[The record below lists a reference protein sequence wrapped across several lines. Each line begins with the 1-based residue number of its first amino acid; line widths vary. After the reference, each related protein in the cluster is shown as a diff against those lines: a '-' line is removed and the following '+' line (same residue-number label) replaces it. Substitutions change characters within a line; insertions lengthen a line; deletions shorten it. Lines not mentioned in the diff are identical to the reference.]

1 MIEQNLQQPDA
12 AEETLPPE
20 ALAATAA
27 PEDEKLLYENDE
39 MVLTLPVEPEKIAR
53 SPEADAQAIY
63 INGIAADD
71 VGIKPPST
79 LDWSEQS
86 KVEKTDFLSK
96 LESKNSA
103 ERIQAIEMIAQD
115 WRVPMEVRLKA
126 MDRLALEITQGEEV
140 SRAMNAPRVAAQVAY
155 AEQGGDID
163 RTYEMILK
171 NATDEGRAMQEAQV
185 ALPMKDNIEVLKKI
199 KGLDASKA
207 ANVAINYVNDKA
219 KFWSTDTLSLVAFG
233 PQEQLR
239 GVAFLKALNN
249 PSINAFLDDKV
260 MLASAYTIGWGSV
273 KGQVSDIIAKLPE
286 KEQRKLVEDAVK
298 YLGVN
303 NMIGTDGNA
312 LIEAD
317 VITSIFHT
325 ISKRDYVLEGI
336 GFDEETSRKI
346 GESFENM
353 ASTLNYA
360 GIGQVVKA
368 PFRGAAFGIRS
379 VFGMFSKTAPR
390 KIGKDLAEA
399 AANPDVAR
407 VLGTTPEDIL
417 ASVTPSAR
425 KLLQEPNISVNAFS
439 DIIQAEMRRNTL
451 KRDLFEAM
459 RTSVSRVPVEAVATT
474 YTKFAGRNG
483 VVGQPQLSA
492 VEVVGDSLNIT
503 GRYGAGQD
511 AGFNSAEDALKHFR
525 KVFPTA
531 TEKDVEVSLR
541 HKPSNTIVDKTD
553 EMYDDAVEV
562 ASRPENAKDFDWFL
576 DVNHSTAISNLDSLD
591 DFVDASF
598 IGQKLAPLNRILFKG
613 LGGYERLWDN
623 TTNNTINQLSSRHRF
638 VSATI
643 ENLAGP
649 EIRKV
654 IGTAEEG
661 ALNEVLF
668 KNAGAD
674 LIMPDELAKKHGI
687 TSHNGKMAYYAYR
700 AATDILHDVADLGLA
715 DSKRK
720 EGFKRLFN
728 AEGNQINLAR
738 EIDPKDIWARADK
751 SNFVD
756 PMTGEV
762 TTLNAASLAS
772 RMEAGETLMELD
784 NVIWHGNREVP
795 YALVK
800 KEDSITAIGNI
811 GIAGILPKAMGYYPE
826 MWKGSIAIRGVSE
839 TGRSYLL
846 AIAENADDAKQWI
859 KNNAANYEKID
870 PETGAVEKRFPKG
883 IDFEFDKSLRDPIK
897 RANSVGE
904 VYENTKGVIYG
915 QKSNATIHNASPTG
929 DAIAVDPLASL
940 QAASQVLADNVT
952 KGKLLQHMMNQFDT
966 FARENGLADP
976 SLPSSVRIDG
986 VDKLIDGSKLADP
999 EHKRLY
1005 DNAVAWGQTIGA
1017 VAITPDTVDTV
1028 ISNGMKGLASF
1039 IAGSFAGSWSAGKYL
1054 EASLLKRAGANN
1066 DVGAWLQ
1073 KWTHFTN
1080 IVTSPHRQFAM
1091 NAASS
1096 LTNLAHPRGYAYAVS
1111 NLATF
1116 ENLLYMEMAWAK
1128 GAFTKASDINNAYAN
1143 AAKAMGMSVEE
1154 TKALIKAY
1162 RTSGLYEQTAHH
1174 WLAKN
1179 AVRTEQELAASR
1191 LADGGYKPMK
1201 HSLGGVFKKGVE
1213 KTVAGKDA
1221 IFERTTGVFNALGF
1235 EMGEHLNTMST
1246 FLTQYHTMR
1255 GQKGFSLTKNESM
1268 RELVGKTQTW
1278 IGNMTAEGRST
1289 YQSGIFKNFFQ
1300 YIAFQHKMLAN
1311 ILPSWAGGVKALTWT
1326 EKWALASTQLL
1337 LWGSQANVYGRGL
1350 RLAVE
1355 EGIFEDDD
1363 ITADEAERRLQA
1375 YRDSGADR
1383 MVELG
1388 LGGIGIN
1395 DGLRE
1400 LSIAFKND
1408 GVYKIDTMKEDYAFN
1423 TMLSAG
1429 GDVDF
1434 ILGRAWAVKD
1444 MLNGSG
1450 SMEGIGKTLLG
1461 VNGPRIYSW
1470 WDWSKRATALTGTI
1484 ITDSEERA
1492 AAAEE
1497 LLKDTG
1503 KTFVSAYGG
1512 YAALQAQKQFGYEFN
1527 KRGGISKVFEESWR
1541 SETATLFKI
1550 KPTEVESF
1558 YLQKEKTSGWFTGS
1572 ATEEDKLADKLFQ
1585 KAVDKIML
1593 LPDEALG
1600 MEYGDALLTQIEK
1613 ELTGFYATQPIDV
1626 ATRVREKVDA
1636 KFATALSDKGTVGAK
1651 MNALLGKVAGGD
1663 GSEEEIEQAK
1673 ELLASEWAR
1682 THPEIGAW
1690 LIPYLKQKE
1699 IIRETK

>member
-1 MIEQNLQQPDA
+1 MTEQNLQEPVVAD
-12 AEETLPPE
+12 EVLPPE
-20 ALAATAA
+20 EEAATAVSDN
-27 PEDEKLLYENDE
+27 EEILYENDE
-39 MVLTLPVEPEKIAR
+39 MVLTLPQEPEKIAR
-53 SPEADAQAIY
+53 SPEADSQAFY

-71 VGIKPPST
+71 AGVKSPAS

-96 LESKNSA
+96 LNSKNSE

-115 WRVPMEVRLKA
+115 WRQPMEIRLKA
-126 MDRLALEITQGEEV
+126 MEALSNEIVMGDEV

-163 RTYEMILK
+163 RTYDMILK
-171 NATDEGRAMQEAQV
+171 NATQEGRALQEAQL
-185 ALPMKDNIEVLKKI
+185 ALPMKDNIEVLRRI
-199 KGLDASKA
+199 KGLDASQA
-207 ANVAINYVNDKA
+207 ANVAIGYVNDKA

-233 PQEQLR
+233 PQEQMR
-239 GVAFLKALNN
+239 GIAMLKALNN
-249 PSINAFLDDKV
+249 PSINAFLNDKFIA
-260 MLASAYTIGWGSV
+260 ASAYTIGWGSV
-273 KGQVSDIIAKLPE
+273 KGQVSDIISRLPQQ
-286 KEQRKLVEDAVK
+286 EQKRLVEEAVR

-303 NMIGTDGNA
+303 NLIGTDGNA

-325 ISKRDYVLEGI
+325 ISKRDYILEGV
-336 GFDEETSRKI
+336 GFDEDTSRFI
-346 GESFENM
+346 GEAFENI
-353 ASTLNYA
+353 AATLNFA
-360 GIGQVVKA
+360 GVAQVVKA
-368 PFRGAAFGIRS
+368 PFRASAFGVRS
-379 VFGMFSKTAPR
+379 VFGLFSKTAPR

-425 KLLQEPNISVNAFS
+425 KLLQEPNISLNAFS
-439 DIIQAEMRRNTL
+439 DIIQAEMRRSTL

-492 VEVVGDSLNIT
+492 IEVVGDSLNIT

-511 AGFNSAEDALKHFR
+511 AGFSSAEDALKHFR

-531 TEKDVEVSLR
+531 TETEVQVSLR
-541 HKPSNTIVDKTD
+541 HKPSNTIVDKAD
-553 EMYDDAVEV
+553 EMYDDAIEV

-576 DVNHSTAISNLDSLD
+576 DIQHSTAINNLDSLD
-591 DFVDASF
+591 DFIDASF
-598 IGQKLAPLNRILFKG
+598 IGQKLAPVNRTLFRA

-638 VSATI
+638 VSSTI

-649 EIRKV
+649 EIKK
-654 IGTAEEG
+654 IMGTAEEG

-668 KNAGAD
+668 KNAGKD
-674 LIMPDELAKKHGI
+674 SVFLPDELNTMGL
-687 TSHNGKMAYYAYR
+687 TSHDGKMAYYAYR
-700 AATDILHDVADLGLA
+700 AATDILHDVADLGIA

-728 AEGNQINLAR
+728 SEGNQINLAR
-738 EIDPKDIWARADK
+738 DISPKDVWARTDK
-751 SNFVD
+751 ANFVN
-756 PMTGEV
+756 PQTGQVE
-762 TTLNAASLAS
+762 TLNAATLAS
-772 RMEAGETLMELD
+772 KMEGGDILMELD
-784 NVIWHGNREVP
+784 NVIWHGNKEVP
-795 YALVK
+795 YALIK
-800 KEDSITAIGNI
+800 KEDSATSIGNI

-859 KNNAANYEKID
+859 KNNASNYEKID
-870 PETGAVEKRFPKG
+870 ETTGAVEKRFPKG
-883 IDFEFDKSLRDPIK
+883 IDYEFDKSLRDPIK

-904 VYENTKGVIYG
+904 VYENTKNVIYG

-929 DAIAVDPLASL
+929 DSIAVDPLAAL
-940 QAASQVLADNVT
+940 QASSQVLADNIT
-952 KGKLLQHMMNQFDT
+952 KGKLLQHMMKQFDS

-976 SLPSSVRIDG
+976 NLPNSVRIDG
-986 VDKLIDGSKLADP
+986 VDKLIDGSKIADS
-999 EHKRLY
+999 EHKRLW

-1017 VAITPDTVDTV
+1017 VAITPDAVDV
-1028 ISNGMKGLASF
+1028 AISNRMKGLASA

-1054 EASLLKRAGANN
+1054 ETALLKRAGANN
-1066 DVGAWLQ
+1066 DVGAWFQ

-1096 LTNLAHPRGYAYAVS
+1096 LTNLAHPRGYAYAMS

-1128 GAFTKASDINNAYAN
+1128 GAFTKASDINKAYTS
-1143 AAKAMGMSVEE
+1143 AAKAMGMSVDE

-1179 AVRTEQELAASR
+1179 AVRTEQEIAATR
-1191 LADGGYKPMK
+1191 LAEGGYKPMEW
-1201 HSLGGVFKKGVE
+1201 SLGGVFKKGTQ
-1213 KTVAGKDA
+1213 KLGAGKDS

-1255 GQKGFSLTKNESM
+1255 GQKGFSLAKNESM
-1268 RELVGKTQTW
+1268 RDLVGKTQTW

-1289 YQSGIFKNFFQ
+1289 YQTGWLKNFFQ
-1300 YIAFQHKMLAN
+1300 YVAFQHKMLSN
-1311 ILPSWAGGVKALTWT
+1311 ILPSSLGGVKSLTWT
-1326 EKWALASTQLL
+1326 EKWALASTQIL
-1337 LWGSQANVYGRGL
+1337 LWGSQANAYGRAI
-1350 RLAVE
+1350 RLAAE
-1355 EGIFEDDD
+1355 EAILEDD
-1363 ITADEAERRLQA
+1363 TLPADEAERRLQA

-1395 DGLRE
+1395 DFLRE
-1400 LSIAFKND
+1400 LSVAFKND
-1408 GVYKIDTMKEDYAFN
+1408 GVYKIDTLPEDFAFN

-1434 ILGRAWAVKD
+1434 MLGRVWAVKD
-1444 MLNGSG
+1444 MLRGGGSV
-1450 SMEGIGKTLLG
+1450 EGLGMAILG

-1470 WDWSKRATALTGTI
+1470 FDWARRATALTGTI
-1484 ITDSEERA
+1484 LTDPDERA
-1492 AAAEE
+1492 AAFEM
-1497 LLKDTG
+1497 LMKDTG
-1503 KTFVSAYGG
+1503 KTFVSAYGS

-1541 SETATLFKI
+1541 NETATLFKI

-1558 YLQKEKTSGWFTGS
+1558 YLQKEKTSGWYTGS

-1593 LPDEALG
+1593 LPDDALG
-1600 MEYGDALLTQIEK
+1600 KEYGDALLSQIEK

-1651 MNALLGKVAGGD
+1651 MNALLGKVAGAD
-1663 GSEEEIEQAK
+1663 GNEESIEQAK

-1682 THPEIGAW
+1682 AHPEIGAW

-1699 IIRETK
+1699 IIRETE

>member
-1 MIEQNLQQPDA
+1 MIEQDLQQPDVLDNTA
-12 AEETLPPE
+12 PLPNEAVAVVPSQEEMVY
-20 ALAATAA
+20 
-27 PEDEKLLYENDE
+27 EDDE
-39 MVLTLPVEPEKIAR
+39 MVLTLPQEPEKIAR

-63 INGIAADD
+63 VNGIAADD
-71 VGIKPPST
+71 AGIKAPVS

-86 KVEKTDFLSK
+86 KTEKTDFLTK

-103 ERIQAIEMIAQD
+103 ERLEALNMIAQD
-115 WRVPMEVRLKA
+115 WTTPVNIRIQAMEA
-126 MDRLALEITQGEEV
+126 ISDEIVNGQEI
-140 SRAMNAPRVAAQVAY
+140 SRAMNAPRIAAQVAL

-163 RTYEMILK
+163 RTFPMIAK
-171 NATDEGRAMQEAQV
+171 NSTQEGRALQEAQLV
-185 ALPMKDNIEVLKKI
+185 LPMKDNIDVLRRI
-199 KGLDASKA
+199 KGLNA
-207 ANVAINYVNDKA
+207 AESANIAIGYANDKTRLL
-219 KFWSTDTLSLVAFG
+219 STDTASLIVFG

-239 GVAFLKALNN
+239 GVAMLKALNN
-249 PSINAFLDDKV
+249 PVINDFLNDKFI
-260 MLASAYTIGWGSV
+260 ATSAYTIGWGSV
-273 KGQVSDIIAKLPE
+273 KGQVSNIIAGLPE
-286 KEQRKLVEDAVK
+286 QEQKRLVEEAIR

-303 NMIGTDGNA
+303 NVIGTNGNA

-317 VITSIFHT
+317 IITSIFHT
-325 ISKRDYVLEGI
+325 IAKRDYLLEGV
-336 GFDEETSRKI
+336 GFDEGTARSI
-346 GESFENM
+346 GEAFEN
-353 ASTLNYA
+353 AAATLNYA
-360 GIGQVVKA
+360 GLGQLVKA
-368 PFRGAAFGIRS
+368 PFRAAAFGVRS

-425 KLLQEPNISVNAFS
+425 KLLQEPNISTNAFS

-459 RTSVSRVPVEAVATT
+459 RTSVSRVPIEAVAAT

-492 VEVVGDSLNIT
+492 IEVVGDSLNIT

-511 AGFNSAEDALKHFR
+511 AGFNSAEEAMQHFR

-531 TEKDVEVSLR
+531 TEKDVQISLR
-541 HKPSNTIVDKTD
+541 HKPSNTIADKAD
-553 EMYDDAVEV
+553 DVYDDAVEV

-576 DVNHSTAISNLDSLD
+576 DIQHSTAINNLDSLD

-598 IGQKLAPLNRILFKG
+598 IGQKLAPVNRGLFRL

-649 EIRKV
+649 EIKKI
-654 IGTAEEG
+654 IGTSEEG

-728 AEGNQINLAR
+728 SEGNQINLAR
-738 EIDPKDIWARADK
+738 DISPKEVWQRTDK
-751 SNFVD
+751 ANFVN
-756 PMTGEV
+756 PQTGEV
-762 TTLNAASLAS
+762 ETLNAASLAS
-772 RMEAGETLMELD
+772 KMEDGDILMELD
-784 NVIWHGNREVP
+784 NVVWNGNKEVP
-795 YALVK
+795 YALIK
-800 KEDSITAIGNI
+800 KEDSIASIGNI
-811 GIAGILPKAMGYYPE
+811 GLSGILPKALGYYPE
-826 MWKGSIAIRGVSE
+826 MWRGSIAIRGVSE

-870 PETGAVEKRFPKG
+870 ETTGAVEKRFPKG

-904 VYENTKGVIYG
+904 VYENTKGLVYG

-929 DAIAVDPLASL
+929 DSIAVDPLAAL
-940 QAASQVLADNVT
+940 QASSQVLADNVT
-952 KGKLLQHMMNQFDT
+952 KGKLLQHMMKQFDS

-976 SLPSSVRIDG
+976 NLPSSVRIDG
-986 VDKLIDGSKLADP
+986 VDKLIDGSKIANP
-999 EHKRLY
+999 EQKRLW

-1017 VAITPDTVDTV
+1017 VAITPDAVDTI
-1028 ISNGMKGLASF
+1028 ISGGMKGMASF
-1039 IAGSFAGSWSAGKYL
+1039 IAGSFAGSWSSGKYL
-1054 EASLLKRAGANN
+1054 EAALLKRAGANN
-1066 DVGAWLQ
+1066 DFGAWLQ

-1091 NAASS
+1091 NAATS
-1096 LTNLAHPRGYAYAVS
+1096 LTNLAHPRGYAYAMS

-1128 GAFTKASDINNAYAN
+1128 GAFTKASDINNAYAS
-1143 AAKAMGMSVEE
+1143 AAKAMGMSVDE

-1179 AVRTEQELAASR
+1179 AVRTEQEIAASR
-1191 LADGGYKPMK
+1191 LAEGGYKPMEF
-1201 HSLGGVFKKGVE
+1201 SLGGIFKKGTE
-1213 KTVAGKDA
+1213 KLGAGKDA

-1255 GQKGFSLTKNESM
+1255 GQKGFSLAKNESM

-1278 IGNMTAEGRST
+1278 IGNMTVEGRST

-1300 YIAFQHKMLAN
+1300 YVAFQHKMLAN
-1311 ILPSWAGGVKALTWT
+1311 ILPSSLGGVKALTWT
-1326 EKWALASTQLL
+1326 EKWALASTQIL
-1337 LWGSQANVYGRGL
+1337 LWGSQANAYGRAI

-1355 EGIFEDDD
+1355 EKIFEDDSL
-1363 ITADEAERRLQA
+1363 TADEAERRLQA
-1375 YRDSGADR
+1375 YRSSGADR

-1395 DGLRE
+1395 DFLRE

-1408 GVYKIDTMKEDYAFN
+1408 GVYKIDTMKQDYAFN
-1423 TMLSAG
+1423 ALLSAG
-1429 GDVDF
+1429 GDADF
-1434 ILGRAWAVKD
+1434 IIGRVWAVKD

-1450 SMEGIGKTLLG
+1450 SIEGIGKTLLG
-1461 VNGPRIYSW
+1461 VNGPRIFSW
-1470 WDWSKRATALTGTI
+1470 VDWAVRAKALTGTI
-1484 ITDSEERA
+1484 ITDPEERM
-1492 AAAEE
+1492 AAAEM

-1503 KTFVSAYGG
+1503 KTFISAYGG
-1512 YAALQAQKQFGYEFN
+1512 YASLQAQKQFGYEFN
-1527 KRGGISKVFEESWR
+1527 KRGGISKAFEENWR
-1541 SETATLFKI
+1541 SEAATLFNI

-1558 YLQKEKTSGWFTGS
+1558 YMQKERTSGWFTGS
-1572 ATEEDKLADKLFQ
+1572 ATEEDDLADELFQ
-1585 KAVDKIML
+1585 KSVDKIML
-1593 LPDEALG
+1593 LPNDALG
-1600 MEYGDALLTQIEK
+1600 KEYGDALLTQIEK

-1636 KFATALSDKGTVGAK
+1636 KFAAALSDKGTVGAK
-1651 MNALLGKVAGGD
+1651 MNALLGTVAGGD
-1663 GSEEEIEQAK
+1663 GNEENIEQAK